1 MITITE
7 NEYLTYTGVSL
18 AIELDGLDDNGNK
31 VNRFITLITN
41 RVYDKIS
48 KPIPET
54 LTAFQEQSIKRAICE
69 YGAYYLKNG
78 DLTRLSG
85 YDEDKGLTIDPMIK
99 QSIAFPQESLDIL
112 RRAGLIKR
120 SIGHSNNI
128 YGGYYG

>member
-48 KPIPET
+48 KPIPTT
-54 LTAFQEQSIKRAICE
+54 LTAYQEQSIKRAICE

-85 YDEDKGLTIDPMIK
+85 YDEDKGVTIDPMIK
-99 QSIAFPQESLDIL
+99 QSIVFPTRKFRHFKES
-112 RRAGLIKR
+112 RV
-120 SIGHSNNI
+120 N
-128 YGGYYG
+128 